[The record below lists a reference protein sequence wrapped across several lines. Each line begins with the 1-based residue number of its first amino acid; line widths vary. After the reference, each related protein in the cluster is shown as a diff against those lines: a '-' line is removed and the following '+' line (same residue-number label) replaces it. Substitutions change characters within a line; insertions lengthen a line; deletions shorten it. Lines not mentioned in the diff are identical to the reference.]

1 MQFWPYPSCKCI
13 LRVLLLPVLMT
24 AAKGKN
30 AVEWLAEPLVE
41 LLAHQ
46 NVNVLNLLSTLI
58 CHVSEIFIHFG

>member
-1 MQFWPYPSCKCI
+1 
-13 LRVLLLPVLMT
+13 MT